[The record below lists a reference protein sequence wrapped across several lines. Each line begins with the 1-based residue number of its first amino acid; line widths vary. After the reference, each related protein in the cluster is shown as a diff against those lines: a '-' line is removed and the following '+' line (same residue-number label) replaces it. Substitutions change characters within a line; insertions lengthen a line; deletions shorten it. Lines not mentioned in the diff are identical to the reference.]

1 MARAFWTGKLSL
13 PMKLV
18 VNTSNAVAW
27 ITGNTRDTGAMK
39 ERIRMGYDGVTSNHV
54 TKYDKLG
61 LEFQTKAAG
70 ALLEDIDLAGK
81 TVLDVGGGTGVLSL
95 LALKAGAASVVCG
108 DISEYMLSQARGK
121 AAAQLDS
128 PDRIDFRQL
137 DAESLPFS
145 DGSFDVVLSS
155 MSFGLFPDQKKAAAE
170 MIRVLRTG
178 GHLGLGAH
186 GPEHYWEAIDAS
198 FRVITK
204 RYVLGYRL
212 EFWPLGEKDIQQMLI
227 QGGLTEVRSRRLTWR
242 NDFETGGQAFDF
254 FAAISGSFWYAKFP
268 PDKRLKESQKARD
281 YFERRR
287 VTQITD
293 DVIMAYGRKPL
304 TS

>member
-1 MARAFWTGKLSL
+1 MPRVFWTGKLSL
-13 PMKLV
+13 PMKCV

-27 ITGNTRDTGAMK
+27 IAGNTRDTRAMK
-39 ERIRMGYDGVTSNHV
+39 ERIKLGYEGVTSNHV

-61 LEFQTKAAG
+61 LEFQTKAAE
-70 ALLEDIDLAGK
+70 ALLEGIDLAGK
-81 TVLDVGGGTGVLSL
+81 IVLDVGGGTGVLSL
-95 LALKAGAASVVCG
+95 LALKAGAARVVCG

-121 AAAQLDS
+121 ATGQLDS
-128 PDRIDFRQL
+128 ADRIDFRKL
-137 DAESLPFS
+137 DAESLPFA

-155 MSFGLFPDQKKAAAE
+155 MSFGLFPDQKKAVAE
-170 MIRVLRTG
+170 MIRVLRAG
-178 GHLGLGAH
+178 GYLGLGAH

-198 FRVITK
+198 LRVITK

-212 EFWPLGEKDIQQMLI
+212 EFWPLGEKDIQQMLV
-227 QGGLTEVRSRRLTWR
+227 QGGFTEVRSRRYTWR

-268 PDKRLKESQKARD
+268 PEKRSKESQKARD

-293 DVIMAYGRKPL
+293 DVILACGRKP
-304 TS
+304 